1 MYIAVVNAIIGGA
14 LVLPIMK
21 QFKPAAAEEEVV
33 DETPVDETEGY
44 YWGPVSAALSDNL
57 LNLSGLKWNSHVKR
71 F

>member
-21 QFKPAAAEEEVV
+21 QFTPAAAEDVV
-33 DETPVDETEGY
+33 YETPVDETTGY

-57 LNLSGLKWNSHVKR
+57 FNLSDWSVILI
-71 F
+71 